1 MLLMKKLMMKRQ
13 RKNKCLRGMLLYIR
27 ELQTRIIWL
36 NFQGIVKFVYQL
48 NMVRRTLLQNSLVI
62 KYFFDEQIFRVLK

>member
-1 MLLMKKLMMKRQ
+1 
-13 RKNKCLRGMLLYIR
+13 MLLYTR